1 MELVYVVYC
10 LHSLISG
17 YPEVMGVFDTL
28 EAAQQA
34 SQKIEKYTRVYAF
47 IENHGI
53 GGRVK
58 ECSCGLDVTEAEAS
72 EEIRI
77 YPQEY
82 KTMFKPYIPF
92 QGNHA
97 KSFPSV
103 PEELLPI
110 FGFCGGKPVN
120 IRKDRTGYIG

>member
-10 LHSLISG
+10 LRSLIEG

-28 EAAQQA
+28 EAAQEA

-47 IENHGI
+47 IESCGI
-53 GGRVK
+53 GSRVK
-58 ECSCGLDVTEAEAS
+58 ECSDGLDVTEVETS
-72 EEIRI
+72 EEIRL
-77 YPQEY
+77 YPQEM
-82 KTMFKPYIPF
+82 KTMFKPYVPF

-97 KSFPSV
+97 TSFPRV
-103 PEELLPI
+103 PEEFLPV